1 MENEE
6 HPCSRTQSVCKPS
19 HRQKIGV
26 TFQLYENESET
37 RSGMSHRWF
46 LSRASLIL
54 FLDFGNPSVIDF
66 SRSSYINDLLPIF
79 YLGKSSILARYRTE
93 IQTTTL
99 VQYLKQKYG
108 PFCVSMI
115 SLCLGVLRFP
125 PLVQRHGHGL
135 YLSLAL

>member
-37 RSGMSHRWF
+37 RSGISHRWF
-46 LSRASLIL
+46 LSRASLNL

-66 SRSSYINDLLPIF
+66 SHSSYINDLLPIF
-79 YLGKSSILARYRTE
+79 YLVKSSILARYRKE

-99 VQYLKQKYG
+99 VQYLKQNMG
-108 PFCVSMI
+108 RSVLAWFPRVSGY
-115 SLCLGVLRFP
+115 SGFLP
-125 PLVQRHGHGL
+125 
-135 YLSLAL
+135 